1 MKKSLLFS
9 LLIAFGLLF
18 SVSTFA
24 QSVANATVMTGNGVV
39 VTNTATV
46 ACSLK
51 VSGSYKAVSIQA
63 VVGKTSGT
71 IAGTVTLQGSLDG
84 VTYETVNTALVA
96 GAASTYT
103 ATDVASQGKTFVVT
117 GSPYLYYKLSYTG
130 TGTMVG
136 TLSGFIL
143 PRN

>member
-1 MKKSLLFS
+1 MKKSIVFS
-9 LLIAFGLLF
+9 LLIAFGFLF
-18 SVSTFA
+18 SLSTFA
-24 QSVANATVMTGNGVV
+24 QAVGSASVMTGNGVV
-39 VTNTATV
+39 ISGSATV
-46 ACSLK
+46 ACSIK
-51 VSGSYKAVSIQA
+51 VQSSYKAVSIQA
-63 VVGKTSGT
+63 VVAKTSGT

-84 VTYETVNTALVA
+84 LTYETVNTALVA

-136 TLSGFIL
+136 TLSGFVL